1 MAEPFLEIGTT
12 ISIQKAELDRLIT
25 RLAHLGYQVIGPRV
39 KDHTLIHAPLKSAAQ
54 LPFGFSSHQEPGK
67 YTLVKGN
74 HNNYFEI
81 TTGPQSWKQ
90 YFFPPKSEMMKFQKL
105 GGDHSDWQV
114 TDAVQDAPRCAM
126 LGVRPCDLAAIE
138 IQDKVFMRDEW
149 CDPLYRSRRENAF
162 IVTVNCSEPCGT
174 CFCASMG
181 TGPRATA
188 GFDLSLTELE
198 NNFLVEIGS
207 EAGRMALSGETIA
220 WQPASAFLLNAAK
233 KELDAAIQK
242 MGRQLPDPA
251 DLADQLLRNLDH
263 IRWAE
268 VAGRCLSCASCTQV
282 CPTCFCWDVTDVTSL
297 PMDTVTRMRQWDSC
311 FNPDYSYVAHGNTR
325 PNTRSRYRQWL
336 THKFAS
342 WYDQFGSS
350 GCVGCGR
357 CITWCP
363 AGIDHIEEI
372 SAIRATALRGAN
384 DKEGAN
390 S

>member
-12 ISIQKAELDRLIT
+12 ISIQKTDLDHLLSRLNQM
-25 RLAHLGYQVIGPRV
+25 GYQVIGPKV
-39 KDHTLIHAPLKSAAQ
+39 KDHTVIFAPLDTVAE
-54 LPFGFSSHQEPGK
+54 LPLGYRSHQEPGK
-67 YTLVKGN
+67 FTLVQDD
-74 HNNYFEI
+74 HPYYFGV
-81 TTGPQSWKQ
+81 TTGPHSWKQ
-90 YFFPPKSEMMKFQKL
+90 YFFPPKSELYKYQQVE
-105 GGDHSDWQV
+105 GTPANWQV
-114 TDAVQDAPRCAM
+114 VETSVGAPRYAM
-126 LGVRPCDLAAIE
+126 IGVRPCDLAAIE
-138 IQDKVFMRDEW
+138 IQDKVFMREEW
-149 CDPLYRSRRENAF
+149 CDPVYRSRRENAF
-162 IVTVNCSEPCGT
+162 IVTVNCTEPSGT

-181 TGPRATA
+181 TGPKATV

-207 EAGRMALSGETIA
+207 EAGRMALTSETLP

-233 KELDAAIQK
+233 KALDAALNK
-242 MGRQLPDPA
+242 MGRQLPDPQA
-251 DLADQLLRNLDH
+251 LAEQLLSNLDH
-263 IRWAE
+263 PRWTE

-282 CPTCFCWDVTDVTSL
+282 CPTCFCWDVADVTTL
-297 PMDTVTRMRQWDSC
+297 PMDTISRVRQWDSC

-325 PNTRSRYRQWL
+325 PNTRARYRQWL

-363 AGIDHIEEI
+363 AGIDHVEEI
-372 SAIRATALRGAN
+372 SAIRTLPSRSTSVR
-384 DKEGAN
+384 EGTI